1 MSGRNGRRRSRE
13 AVEDPSINLT
23 PLIDVVFVVLI
34 MFIVLAPLLE
44 LDNVALANAHR
55 GAPKESIRVQ
65 DEHPI
70 SIHVKSDST
79 IWFNKQLVTPDV
91 LEGLLK
97 QAKARHPGALPL
109 IFQDRRSEFGS
120 YQSVK
125 NAVEAAGFVEMNVV
139 LEPA

>member
-1 MSGRNGRRRSRE
+1 MRGRKPSQRVRASI
-13 AVEDPSINLT
+13 EDPIINLT

-44 LDNVALANAHR
+44 LDHVALAGAHPQT
-55 GAPKESIRVQ
+55 PKENIRVQ

-70 SIHVKSDST
+70 SIHVKNDNT
-79 IWFNKQLVTPDV
+79 IWLNKQLVTPDV

-97 QAKARHPGALPL
+97 QAKARHPEAMPL
-109 IFQDRRSEFGS
+109 IFQDRRSQFGT

-125 NAVEAAGFVEMNVV
+125 NAVEAAGYMEMNVV